1 MPYVYAVCGILAGL
15 GVFLF
20 AVKLLQDNM
29 ERLANKGIRDLFKK
43 TNDNSFVGVG
53 IGLSVTAL
61 VQSSGLT
68 TVMVVGFVNAGIMTL
83 YQATAI
89 IMGANIGTTVTAQ
102 IAALQ
107 AFSFSDIAV
116 AVCGIGIF
124 MVMFAKKEKVRSI
137 GNILGGLGMIFVGLQ
152 IMSDSMSIVKES
164 QMVVDLLASIS
175 NPLLLLV
182 IGVIFTALVQSSSA
196 ITSILISMASAGLV
210 IGGGGNAVLYI
221 ILGSNIGSCV
231 TVLLSSI
238 GTNTNARRAGII
250 HLLFNSM
257 GVLIFMILLLCWKNF
272 MDVTL
277 GAWFSEPGTQIA
289 MFHTVFNVICTLIF
303 LPFIKVFVKV
313 SQLLIKDDQKEVK
326 SVAKYLDKKFLAT
339 PQIAIDLAY
348 KELMVMQD
356 MCMSTLGLS
365 VECFVKHDDTPL
377 ADIIAQTEEVSQKA
391 HDITDYLVQLSPSK
405 MDRSVERGVSELLK
419 CVTFIARIAEMS
431 ENICKY
437 TRRAIKHDLFFS
449 QGVNENVMEMF
460 NKINQMASLNKDI
473 VLNKNYVLLAEID
486 ELETLTDTFRK
497 QLLNDHVDR
506 LQRGVCKPENSSVF
520 ISLIANLE
528 RCADLIRYVA
538 HSIHD

>member
-43 TNDNSFVGVG
+43 TNDNAFVGVG

-182 IGVIFTALVQSSSA
+182 IGVVFTALVQSSSA

-210 IGGGGNAVLYI
+210 IGGG
-221 ILGSNIGSCV
+221 
-231 TVLLSSI
+231 
-238 GTNTNARRAGII
+238 
-250 HLLFNSM
+250 
-257 GVLIFMILLLCWKNF
+257 
-272 MDVTL
+272 
-277 GAWFSEPGTQIA
+277 
-289 MFHTVFNVICTLIF
+289 
-303 LPFIKVFVKV
+303 
-313 SQLLIKDDQKEVK
+313 
-326 SVAKYLDKKFLAT
+326 
-339 PQIAIDLAY
+339 
-348 KELMVMQD
+348 
-356 MCMSTLGLS
+356 
-365 VECFVKHDDTPL
+365 
-377 ADIIAQTEEVSQKA
+377 
-391 HDITDYLVQLSPSK
+391 
-405 MDRSVERGVSELLK
+405 
-419 CVTFIARIAEMS
+419 
-431 ENICKY
+431 
-437 TRRAIKHDLFFS
+437 
-449 QGVNENVMEMF
+449 
-460 NKINQMASLNKDI
+460 
-473 VLNKNYVLLAEID
+473 
-486 ELETLTDTFRK
+486 
-497 QLLNDHVDR
+497 
-506 LQRGVCKPENSSVF
+506 
-520 ISLIANLE
+520 
-528 RCADLIRYVA
+528 
-538 HSIHD
+538 